1 MLVDALSISIRAL
14 SFVAL
19 FQAAGVAMFIAL
31 FGRELTTT
39 ERAARRIGAVSAVV
53 AIVLVLAHYSLE
65 AARMAGELAGIA
77 DSTLQG
83 MVMDSPASTA
93 LVWREVGL
101 LLIAIGLLTRITH
114 GTGISLLG
122 AGLAIAAFTQVGHT
136 VAHDYRWMLS
146 VLLLI
151 HLLVIAFWLG
161 ALVPLRLV
169 SSREPPAVAARTVE
183 GFSKMAVWLV
193 PVLFL
198 AGLVLAAVL
207 LKTPANLGTTYGQL
221 LIAKVVGFAVL
232 MVLAALNKW
241 RLEPASPAFRRSVS
255 AEIALIIAV
264 LALTAVLTTLYS
276 PED

>member
-1 MLVDALSISIRAL
+1 
-14 SFVAL
+14 
-19 FQAAGVAMFIAL
+19 
-31 FGRELTTT
+31 
-39 ERAARRIGAVSAVV
+39 
-53 AIVLVLAHYSLE
+53 
-65 AARMAGELAGIA
+65 
-77 DSTLQG
+77 
-83 MVMDSPASTA
+83 
-93 LVWREVGL
+93 VGL

-122 AGLAIAAFTQVGHT
+122 AGLAVAAFTQVGHT
-136 VAHDYRWMLS
+136 VAHEYRWMLS

-151 HLLVIAFWLG
+151 HLLVIAFWFG
-161 ALVPLRLV
+161 ALVPLHLV

-183 GFSKMAVWLV
+183 GFSRTAVWLV

-207 LKTPANLGTTYGQL
+207 LKAPANLGTTYGQL

-241 RLEPASPAFRRSVS
+241 RLKPASPAFRRSVS
-255 AEIALIIAV
+255 AEIALITAV